1 MTTGRQMDTLSLMSI
16 QHELAM
22 NIGLN
27 PQLIPLLR
35 HFMKVCL
42 RRLSIRRIYY
52 FRHYNDEDIIPVESH
67 QGPEKSFYFFMPSGN
82 AKNLLQTQGLGEW
95 LTAYFQDP
103 VPHTRTQ
110 FFKDNEL
117 YYHTYPLEHS
127 GVLILE
133 RAVAP
138 LPEELIYA
146 LVPVFERLDKGC
158 QAAMEHERIVV
169 EMQRRSIAEKR
180 IEYLAYHDDLTS
192 LPNRR
197 HLQLK
202 IDRANKTDNAEKPFS
217 LLLYIGLD
225 NFRDINDSLGYF
237 FGDSVLKKI
246 ASRLSVQQSTYR
258 SIARVGG
265 DEFGILYSNIVET
278 DESGKQLAIDLAR
291 KALMEIESPNRINE
305 RYISVAASI
314 GIVVFNA
321 QSGSPD
327 TIMSMGSS
335 ALQKAKQLGRNT
347 VHFYEESMT
356 AEIEQRLNLDTEMRD
371 ALNKDQFEL
380 YLQPQVDANGD
391 CIGAETLIRWQ
402 HPEKGLISPAAF
414 IPMAEE
420 SGFIVTLSD
429 WVLIKA
435 CEMIKLLKK
444 EKVICDNPLIAV
456 NLSAKHFHQADFVSR
471 VISIL
476 EHSGVSPTSL
486 ELEITESTL
495 LGDVETTITKM
506 MRLREIGVRFSI
518 DDFGTGY
525 SSLAYLKQLPVDRIK
540 IDRTFIHNVDSS
552 PNDAAIVEII
562 LSMANHFNLKVIA
575 EGVETSAEF
584 ELLKNRGCREFQGY
598 LFHRPMPIQQFI
610 KTFR

>member
-1 MTTGRQMDTLSLMSI
+1 MSTGRQLDTLSLMSI

-22 NIGLN
+22 NIGPN

-52 FRHYNDEDIIPVESH
+52 FRHYNDEDIIPAESH
-67 QGPEKSFYFFMPSGN
+67 QGPGKSFYFFMPSGN
-82 AKNLLQTQGLGEW
+82 AKNLLQTPGLGEW

-103 VPHTRTQ
+103 APHTETQ

-117 YYHTYPLEHS
+117 YYHSYPLEHS

-133 RAVAP
+133 RAVGP

-146 LVPVFERLDKGC
+146 LLPVFERLDKGC

-169 EMQRRSIAEKR
+169 EMQRRLVAEKR

-197 HLQLK
+197 HLQLG
-202 IDRANKTDNAEKPFS
+202 IDRANTTNNAEKPFS

-237 FGDSVLKKI
+237 FGDKVLKKI
-246 ASRLSVQQSTYR
+246 SSRLSLQQSPYR
-258 SIARVGG
+258 SIARVDG

-278 DESGKQLAIDLAR
+278 HKSGKQLAIDLAR
-291 KALMEIESPNRINE
+291 KTLMEVESPNRINE

-314 GIVVFNA
+314 GIVIFNPDT
-321 QSGSPD
+321 GSSD

-335 ALQKAKQLGRNT
+335 ALQKAKLLGRNT

-356 AEIEQRLNLDTEMRD
+356 TEIEQRLNLDTEMRD

-402 HPEKGLISPAAF
+402 HPEKGLIFPAAF

-429 WVLIKA
+429 WVLMKA
-435 CEMIKLLKK
+435 CEMIKSLKQ
-444 EKVICDNPLIAV
+444 EQIIANNQLIAV

-476 EHSGVSPTSL
+476 ERCGVSPTSL

-540 IDRTFIHNVDSS
+540 IDRTFVQNVDSS
-552 PNDAAIVEII
+552 RDDAAIVEII
-562 LSMANHFNLKVIA
+562 LSMANHFNLNVIA

-584 ELLKNRGCREFQGY
+584 ELLKKRGCQAFQGF
-598 LFHRPMPIQQFI
+598 LFHRPMPLKQFI
-610 KTFR
+610 ETFR

>member
-1 MTTGRQMDTLSLMSI
+1 MSLGRRLDTLSLMSI

-27 PQLIPLLR
+27 PQLMPLLR
-35 HFMKVCL
+35 HFMKTCL

-52 FRHYNDEDIIPVESH
+52 FRSYDDEDIIPDESH
-67 QGPEKSFYFFMPSGN
+67 EGPGKSFYFFMPSGN
-82 AKNLLQTQGLGEW
+82 AKSWQQTPDLDEW
-95 LTAYFQDP
+95 LTSYFQGNNS
-103 VPHTRTQ
+103 HQQTQ
-110 FFKDNEL
+110 LFKDNGR
-117 YYHTYPLEHS
+117 YYHIYPLEHS

-133 RAVAP
+133 RAVDP
-138 LPEELIYA
+138 LPEELVYA
-146 LVPVFERLDKGC
+146 LVPVFDRLDKGC
-158 QAAMEHERIVV
+158 QAAIEHERIVV
-169 EMQRRSIAEKR
+169 EMERRLVAEKR

-197 HLQLK
+197 HLLLE
-202 IDRANKTDNAEKPFS
+202 IDKANKKHIGENPIS
-217 LLLYIGLD
+217 ILLYIGLD

-237 FGDSVLKKI
+237 FGDKVLKEI
-246 ASRLSVQQSTYR
+246 SSRLAVQHSQPR
-258 SIARVGG
+258 NIARVGG
-265 DEFGILYSNIVET
+265 DEFGILYTNIAET
-278 DESGKQLAIDLAR
+278 SESGKQQAIDLAR
-291 KALMEIESPNRINE
+291 KALMEVESPNRINE
-305 RYISVAASI
+305 RYIAVAASI
-314 GIVVFNA
+314 GIVIFDRHK
-321 QSGSPD
+321 GSSD

-335 ALQKAKQLGRNT
+335 ALQKSKQLGRNT
-347 VHFYEESMT
+347 MHFYEESMT
-356 AEIEQRLNLDTEMRD
+356 AEIEQRLNLDTEMRN
-371 ALNKDQFEL
+371 ALNEDQFEL
-380 YLQPQVDANGD
+380 YLQPQVDAEGL

-429 WVLIKA
+429 WVLLKA

-444 EKVICDNPLIAV
+444 EKVLSDNQLIAV

-476 EHSGVSPTSL
+476 ERSGVAPTNL

-495 LGDVETTITKM
+495 LGDVDTTITKM
-506 MRLREIGVRFSI
+506 MSLREIGVRFSI

-540 IDRTFIHNVDSS
+540 IDRAFVENVDSS
-552 PNDAAIVEII
+552 PDDAAIVEII
-562 LSMANHFNLKVIA
+562 LSMANHFNLNVIA

-584 ELLKNRGCREFQGY
+584 ELLKNRGCLAFQGY
-598 LFHRPMPIQQFI
+598 LFHRPMPLQQFI